1 MKRAGIILAG
11 GNSSRVGVDKCL
23 VEIDDERMIE
33 RVIDKVKRCVDEI
46 IVVASMEDQRT
57 ELEKIL
63 DVKILIDPIKGFG
76 PVAGIYEGLKYTR
89 AEYCGIFACD
99 LPFLNVDVVDF
110 LFDSCEGFDAAIP
123 MWKNGYR
130 EPMHSVCR
138 RTPMLDA
145 CEVAI
150 KRDVRTIFSCVETL
164 KNVNF
169 VPIEDIRDIDPEL
182 RSFFNVNT
190 RDDFKRLNEIKM
202 LEKKS

>member
-23 VEIDDERMIE
+23 VEIDDKRMIE
-33 RVIDKVKRCVDEI
+33 RVIDRVKRCVDEI
-46 IVVASMEDQRT
+46 IVVASIEDQRT

-63 DVKILIDPIKGFG
+63 DVNILIDSIKGFG
-76 PVAGIYEGLKYTR
+76 PVAGIYEGLRYTR

-138 RTPMLDA
+138 RIPILDA

-150 KRDVRTIFSCVETL
+150 KRDIRTIFSCVETL

-169 VPIEDIRDIDPEL
+169 VPIEDIRAIDPEL

-190 RDDFKRLNEIKM
+190 RDDFKKLDEMKM
-202 LEKKS
+202 LKKS